1 MWGDQ
6 GQPYMRSKFASVSC
20 QHSKRDEGE
29 EGSKVLY
36 PHSPR
41 TTCPMAFLLAL
52 SLALSL
58 SLSLSLSF
66 AMLFFALSLNAML

>member
-58 SLSLSLSF
+58 SLSF